1 MGFLT
6 KEDWF
11 SPAVLY
17 LYQIADALIHQLSK
31 QSDIEFTREE
41 AVITLTEEEIR
52 EWKEAVPFVIGM
64 EYVDEEWLKNL
75 FNKLLNY
82 DGTVA
87 FYFAEHNSKINVA
100 GRIFFHLVESASED
114 YPFAFMATY
123 STKPVKSKRAIHTPL
138 KNALIEF
145 IGQTKNVMVHKFVT
159 KGTIEDK
166 IDAMIEENR
175 KGKRKGT
182 GSRLWPKAL

>member
-1 MGFLT
+1 
-6 KEDWF
+6 
-11 SPAVLY
+11 
-17 LYQIADALIHQLSK
+17 
-31 QSDIEFTREE
+31 
-41 AVITLTEEEIR
+41 LTEEEIR

-75 FNKLLNY
+75 FNKLLNIFRQEIKAY

-123 STKPVKSKRAIHTPL
+123 STKSVKSKRAIHTPL

-166 IDAMIEENR
+166 IDAMIEE
-175 KGKRKGT
+175 KQKLAGLGGQDACEKLVGQ
-182 GSRLWPKAL
+182 GLEHQS

>member
-1 MGFLT
+1 LGFLT

-31 QSDIEFTREE
+31 QSDIEFTRQ
-41 AVITLTEEEIR
+41 EI
-52 EWKEAVPFVIGM
+52 KA
-64 EYVDEEWLKNL
+64 
-75 FNKLLNY
+75 Y